1 MEGGGGLSDC
11 GEQGVNSSRMGGKGV
26 EKGEKGVSD
35 MEDWG
40 KDVGRKAVLGEGKDA
55 REWGKKI
62 RERVKE
68 VR

>member
-1 MEGGGGLSDC
+1 
-11 GEQGVNSSRMGGKGV
+11 MG
-26 EKGEKGVSD
+26 
-35 MEDWG
+35 DWG
-40 KDVGRKAVLGEGKDA
+40 KDVGRKAELGEGKDA